1 MNQNTKINRLNQRQ
15 YDRPKNM
22 DIDLLNE
29 ETDYQDQ
36 KYTIIMKLIIIIIV
50 YFITMEPF
58 KM

>member
-1 MNQNTKINRLNQRQ
+1 
-15 YDRPKNM
+15 M

-29 ETDYQDQ
+29 EIDYQDK

>member
-1 MNQNTKINRLNQRQ
+1 MNQNTKINRLNQNQRQ

-29 ETDYQDQ
+29 EIDNQDK
-36 KYTIIMKLIIIIIV
+36 KYSIMMKLIIIIV
-50 YFITMEPF
+50 FIAMEPI

>member
-29 ETDYQDQ
+29 EIDNQDK
-36 KYTIIMKLIIIIIV
+36 KYSTIMKLIIIIIV
-50 YFITMEPF
+50 YFITMEPI
-58 KM
+58 KI

>member
-29 ETDYQDQ
+29 EIDYQYK

-50 YFITMEPF
+50 YFITMEPI
-58 KM
+58 KI

>member
-22 DIDLLNE
+22 GIDLLNE
-29 ETDYQDQ
+29 EIDNQDK
-36 KYTIIMKLIIIIIV
+36 KYSIMMKLIIIIV
-50 YFITMEPF
+50 FIAMEPI

>member
-29 ETDYQDQ
+29 EIDNQDK
-36 KYTIIMKLIIIIIV
+36 KYCIMMKLIIIIV
-50 YFITMEPF
+50 FIAMEPI

>member
-1 MNQNTKINRLNQRQ
+1 MSQNTKINRLNQRQ

-29 ETDYQDQ
+29 EIDNHDK
-36 KYTIIMKLIIIIIV
+36 KYSIMMKLIIIIV
-50 YFITMEPF
+50 FIAMEPI